1 MALVNNATGVYATLG
16 YNFDDP
22 NGDVIQLSANTVEHL
37 NSMPAFIESWQAQDI
52 ANGTVGGYYQNPVAA
67 NTNIIITSAGSIVSI
82 YDSANGIIGLE
93 TIYTEANTLQLTAT
107 NFLEHT
113 NRISGVTPFVG
124 QDVENPYYD
133 TAMGIGKTA
142 LYITN
147 QTDNITNTS
156 PILGSFTSILI
167 GPQVGQSTSQIQN
180 YVILIQNSLN
190 TEETMDEG
198 GNTITTTTSNLTPT
212 QISDIETGLLNT
224 NTLLYDRQTGDVT
237 YYTNLRAFVDKYNTT
252 KKFTNMGETETY
264 LVNNFVGTDKIKE
277 RINS

>member
-16 YNFDDP
+16 YNFSDP
-22 NGDVIQLSANTVEHL
+22 NGDILNLSANTVAHL
-37 NSMPAFIESWQAQDI
+37 NSMPAFIDSWQAQDI
-52 ANGTVGGYYQNPVAA
+52 ANNTVGGYYQNPVASNTSSIITISQTMITVA
-67 NTNIIITSAGSIVSI
+67 NTGASQNIANCDLIVTA
-82 YDSANGIIGLE
+82 ANGL
-93 TIYTEANTLQLTAT
+93 YNTAT
-107 NFLEHT
+107 SFLAHT

-133 TAMGIGKTA
+133 TAMGLGKTA

-167 GPQVGQSTSQIQN
+167 AAQVSSANVTLVNNLVTLTAGVTAN
-180 YVILIQNSLN
+180 
-190 TEETMDEG
+190 
-198 GNTITTTTSNLTPT
+198 NLTQPQIT
-212 QISDIETGLLNT
+212 QILTSISNA
-224 NTLLYDRQTGDVT
+224 NTLLFSRQTADVT
-237 YYTNLRAFVDKYNTT
+237 YYTNLRTFVDKYNSV

>member
-16 YNFDDP
+16 YNFNDP
-22 NGDVIQLSANTVEHL
+22 NSDVINLSANTVAHL
-37 NSMPAFIESWQAQDI
+37 NSMPAFIETWQAQDI
-52 ANGTVGGYYQNPVAA
+52 ANNTVSGYYQNPVASNTSSIITISQTMITVA
-67 NTNIIITSAGSIVSI
+67 NTGASQNIANCDLIITA
-82 YDSANGIIGLE
+82 ANNL
-93 TIYTEANTLQLTAT
+93 YNNT
-107 NFLEHT
+107 NSFLAHT

-133 TAMGIGKTA
+133 TAMGLGKTA

-167 GPQVGQSTSQIQN
+167 GPQVGSANVTLANNLVTLTNGVTANNLTQAQISQI
-180 YVILIQNSLN
+180 L
-190 TEETMDEG
+190 
-198 GNTITTTTSNLTPT
+198 
-212 QISDIETGLLNT
+212 SDISNT
-224 NTLLYDRQTGDVT
+224 NTLLITRQNADVT
-237 YYTNLRAFVDKYNTT
+237 YYTNLRSFVDKYNSV
-252 KKFTNMGETETY
+252 KKFSNMGETETY

>member
-22 NGDVIQLSANTVEHL
+22 NGDVVQLSANTVEHL

-52 ANGTVGGYYQNPVAA
+52 ADNTVGGYYQNPVAA
-67 NTNIIITSAGSIVSI
+67 NTNIIITSANSIVSI

-147 QTDNITNTS
+147 QTDNIMNTS

-167 GPQVGQSTSQIQN
+167 GPQVGQSASQIQN

-190 TEETMDEG
+190 TEEIIDEG
-198 GNTITTTTSNLTPT
+198 GNTITTTTSNLTPS

-224 NTLLYDRQTGDVT
+224 NALLYDRQTGDVT

-252 KKFTNMGETETY
+252 KKFSNMGETETY

>member
-16 YNFDDP
+16 YNFNDP
-22 NGDVIQLSANTVEHL
+22 NGDVVQLSANTVEHL
-37 NSMPAFIESWQAQDI
+37 NSMPAFIESWQAKDI
-52 ANGTVGGYYQNPVAA
+52 ADNAVGGYYQNPVASNTSSIITISQNMMIVA
-67 NTNIIITSAGSIVSI
+67 NTGASQNIANCDLIITA
-82 YDSANGIIGLE
+82 ANGLSI
-93 TIYTEANTLQLTAT
+93 TASS
-107 NFLEHT
+107 FLAHT

-167 GPQVGQSTSQIQN
+167 GPQVGSANVTLANSLVTLTNGVTANNLTQAQISQI
-180 YVILIQNSLN
+180 L
-190 TEETMDEG
+190 
-198 GNTITTTTSNLTPT
+198 SN
-212 QISDIETGLLNT
+212 ISNT
-224 NTLLYDRQTGDVT
+224 NTLLVNRQNADVA
-237 YYTNLRAFVDKYNTT
+237 YYTNLRSFVDKYNTT
-252 KKFTNMGETETY
+252 KKFSNMGETETY

>member
-22 NGDVIQLSANTVEHL
+22 NGDILQLSANTVAHL
-37 NSMPAFIESWQAQDI
+37 NSMPAFIESWQAKDI
-52 ANGTVGGYYQNPVAA
+52 ADNNVGGYYQNPVAA

-82 YDSANGIIGLE
+82 YDSSNGIIGLE

-167 GPQVGQSTSQIQN
+167 GPQVGQSASQIQN

-198 GNTITTTTSNLTPT
+198 GNTITTTTSNLTPS

-224 NTLLYDRQTGDVT
+224 NALLYDRQTGDVT
-237 YYTNLRAFVDKYNTT
+237 YYTNLRTFVDKYNTT

>member
-1 MALVNNATGVYATLG
+1 MAFVNNATGVYSTLG

-22 NGDVIQLSANTVEHL
+22 NGDILTLSANTQAHL
-37 NSMPAFIESWQAQDI
+37 NSMPAFIEPWQAKDI
-52 ANGTVGGYYQNPVAA
+52 ADNAVGGYYQNPVAA
-67 NTNIIITSAGSIVSI
+67 NTNLIITGASSIVFS
-82 YDSANGIIGLE
+82 SNGVVGLE
-93 TIYTEANTLQLTAT
+93 TIYTEANTIQLTAF

-113 NRISGVTPFVG
+113 NRISGVTPFIG

-133 TAMGIGKTA
+133 TAMGLGKTA

-147 QTDNITNTS
+147 QTDAITNTS

-167 GPQVGQSTSQIQN
+167 GPQIGQNALDIQN

-190 TEETMDEG
+190 TEETTDGE
-198 GNTITTTTSNLTPT
+198 GNTIITLTSNLTPT
-212 QISDIETGLLNT
+212 QISDIETGLSDT
-224 NTLLYDRQTGDVT
+224 NTLFYDRQTADVT
-237 YYTNLRAFVDKYNTT
+237 YYTNLRSFVNKYNTT
-252 KKFTNMGETETY
+252 KKFTGMGETETY

>member
-16 YNFDDP
+16 YNFNDP
-22 NGDVIQLSANTVEHL
+22 NSDVINLSANTVAHL
-37 NSMPAFIESWQAQDI
+37 NSMPAFIETWQAQDI
-52 ANGTVGGYYQNPVAA
+52 ANNAVGGYYQNPVASNTSSIITISQTMITVA
-67 NTNIIITSAGSIVSI
+67 NTGASQNIANCDLIITA
-82 YDSANGIIGLE
+82 ANNL
-93 TIYTEANTLQLTAT
+93 YNNT
-107 NFLEHT
+107 NSFLAHT

-133 TAMGIGKTA
+133 TAMGLGKTA

-167 GPQVGQSTSQIQN
+167 GPQVDSANVTLANNLVTLTDGVAAN
-180 YVILIQNSLN
+180 
-190 TEETMDEG
+190 
-198 GNTITTTTSNLTPT
+198 NLTEAQIT
-212 QISDIETGLLNT
+212 QILSDISNT
-224 NTLLYDRQTGDVT
+224 NTLLITRQNADVT
-237 YYTNLRAFVDKYNTT
+237 YYTNLRSFVDKYNSV
-252 KKFTNMGETETY
+252 KKFSNMGETETY

>member
-16 YNFDDP
+16 YNFSDP
-22 NGDVIQLSANTVEHL
+22 NGDVLTLSANTTAHL
-37 NSMPAFIESWQAQDI
+37 NSMPAFIDSWQAQDI
-52 ANGTVGGYYQNPVAA
+52 ANNTVGGYYQNPVASNISSIITISQTMITVA
-67 NTNIIITSAGSIVSI
+67 NTGASQNIANCDLIITA
-82 YDSANGIIGLE
+82 
-93 TIYTEANTLQLTAT
+93 ANTLANVAT
-107 NFLEHT
+107 SFLAHT

-133 TAMGIGKTA
+133 TAMGLGKTA

-167 GPQVGQSTSQIQN
+167 VSEVGSANTVLANDLIILNNGVTANNLTQSQISQ
-180 YVILIQNSLN
+180 IL
-190 TEETMDEG
+190 
-198 GNTITTTTSNLTPT
+198 
-212 QISDIETGLLNT
+212 SDIANA
-224 NTLLYDRQTGDVT
+224 NTLLVTRQAADVT
-237 YYTNLRAFVDKYNTT
+237 YYTNLRSFVDKYNSV

-264 LVNNFVGTDKIKE
+264 LVNNFVGTTKIKE

>member
-22 NGDVIQLSANTVEHL
+22 NGDILQLSANTVAHL
-37 NSMPAFIESWQAQDI
+37 NSMPAFIESWQAKDI
-52 ANGTVGGYYQNPVAA
+52 ADNNVGGYYQNPVAA

-82 YDSANGIIGLE
+82 YDSSNGIIGLE

-167 GPQVGQSTSQIQN
+167 GPQVGQSASQIQN

-190 TEETMDEG
+190 TEEIIDEG
-198 GNTITTTTSNLTPT
+198 GNTITTTTSNLTPS

-252 KKFTNMGETETY
+252 KKFSNMGETETY

>member
-16 YNFDDP
+16 YNFNDP
-22 NGDVIQLSANTVEHL
+22 NSDVINLSANTVAHL
-37 NSMPAFIESWQAQDI
+37 NSMPAFIETWQAQDI
-52 ANGTVGGYYQNPVAA
+52 ANNTVGGYYQNPVASNTSSIITISQTMITVA
-67 NTNIIITSAGSIVSI
+67 NTGASQNIANCDLIITA
-82 YDSANGIIGLE
+82 ANNL
-93 TIYTEANTLQLTAT
+93 YNNT
-107 NFLEHT
+107 NSFLAHT

-133 TAMGIGKTA
+133 TAMGLGKTA

-167 GPQVGQSTSQIQN
+167 GPQVGSANVTLANNLVTLTNGVTANNLTEAQISQI
-180 YVILIQNSLN
+180 L
-190 TEETMDEG
+190 
-198 GNTITTTTSNLTPT
+198 
-212 QISDIETGLLNT
+212 SDISNT
-224 NTLLYDRQTGDVT
+224 NTLLITRQNADVT
-237 YYTNLRAFVDKYNTT
+237 YYTNLRSFVDKYNSV
-252 KKFTNMGETETY
+252 KKFSNMGETETY

>member
-1 MALVNNATGVYATLG
+1 MASVNNSTGVYATLG
-16 YNFDDP
+16 YNFSDP
-22 NGDVIQLSANTVEHL
+22 NGDILTLSANTVAHL
-37 NSMPAFIESWQAQDI
+37 NSMPAFIDSWQAQDI
-52 ANGTVGGYYQNPVAA
+52 ANNTVGGYYQNPVASNTSSIMTISQTMKIVA
-67 NTNIIITSAGSIVSI
+67 NTGASQNIANCDLIITA
-82 YDSANGIIGLE
+82 ANGL
-93 TIYTEANTLQLTAT
+93 YNTAT
-107 NFLEHT
+107 SFLAHT

-133 TAMGIGKTA
+133 TAMGLGKTA

-167 GPQVGQSTSQIQN
+167 GPQMSSANVTLANNLVTLTNGVTAN
-180 YVILIQNSLN
+180 
-190 TEETMDEG
+190 
-198 GNTITTTTSNLTPT
+198 NLTQPQIT
-212 QISDIETGLLNT
+212 QILADISSA
-224 NTLLYDRQTGDVT
+224 NTLLFSQQAADVT
-237 YYTNLRAFVDKYNTT
+237 YYTNLRTFVDKYNSV